1 MVKDGAGGS
10 TEKDGRPAD
19 TGEAAASPAAAVRV
33 DRELLWINE
42 CFPLEDGRHEHV
54 SVYLLQG
61 PESSVV
67 VDSGSF
73 YHRDSIRA
81 RLHRAVEERGLDAL
95 VLSHSDY
102 PHAGNIGAFREEW
115 GDIDIVASS
124 AAPDIQGLP
133 YATKCT
139 IGESMTVRGR
149 EMTFV
154 DPPLADRS
162 HTTWIYDHG
171 TRALFTSDGFGN
183 FHEPGECGWTSGQ
196 FLHGIRPDDIYRFHR
211 ETLSWLRY
219 VHPPRLQARLR
230 EIFDDFRVD
239 WICPIHGNVI
249 AGADLDAYLE
259 RLTDSVRRIAE
270 EYPGP
275 GA

>member
-1 MVKDGAGGS
+1 MASEGGGS
-10 TEKDGRPAD
+10 ASGSD
-19 TGEAAASPAAAVRV
+19 TSGAPPAAATRI

-42 CFPLEDGRHEHV
+42 CFPIDSGLHEHV
-54 SVYLLQG
+54 SVYVLQG
-61 PESSVV
+61 PGASVV

-81 RLHRAVEERGLDAL
+81 RLHAVVEDRGLDAL

-102 PHAGNIGAFREEW
+102 PHAGNIGAFREAW
-115 GDIDIVASS
+115 GDIEIVASS

-139 IGESMTVRGR
+139 IGESMEVRGR
-149 EMTFV
+149 EMSFI

-162 HTTWIYDHG
+162 HTTWIYDHPS
-171 TRALFTSDGFGN
+171 RSLFTSDGFGN
-183 FHEPGECGWTSGQ
+183 FHRPGECSWISRD
-196 FLHGIRPDDIYRFHR
+196 FPAGIPTDDVYRFHR

-219 VHPPRLQARLR
+219 VDPPRLEARIR
-230 EIFDDFRVD
+230 EIFDAFPVD

-249 AGADLDAYLE
+249 SGSDLEAYLG
-259 RLTDSVRRIAE
+259 RLSASVRRIAE

-275 GA
+275 AG

>member
-1 MVKDGAGGS
+1 MADDGVPMPTRSGESGAL
-10 TEKDGRPAD
+10 PA
-19 TGEAAASPAAAVRV
+19 SAVRI

-42 CFPLEDGRHEHV
+42 CFPVEDGLHEHV
-54 SVYLLQG
+54 SVYVLQG

-81 RLHRAVEERGLDAL
+81 RLHAVVEDPGLDAL

-102 PHAGNIGAFREEW
+102 PHSGNIGAFREEW
-115 GDIDIVASS
+115 GDIEIVASS

-139 IGESMTVRGR
+139 VDESMEVCGR
-149 EMTFV
+149 ELSFI

-162 HTTWIYDHG
+162 HTTWVYDHES
-171 TRALFTSDGFGN
+171 RSLFTSDGFGN
-183 FHEPGECGWTSGQ
+183 FHRPGECSWISGD
-196 FLHGIRPDDIYRFHR
+196 FPGGIPADDVYRFHR
-211 ETLSWLRY
+211 DTLSWLRY
-219 VHPPRLQARLR
+219 VDPPRLETRLR
-230 EIFDDFRVD
+230 EILDAFRVD
-239 WICPIHGNVI
+239 WVCPIHGNVI
-249 AGADLDAYLE
+249 SGSDLEGYLG
-259 RLTDSVRRIAE
+259 RLMASVGRIAG

-275 GA
+275 AG